1 MVTPDAKDVVF
12 FMHGILD
19 TSLGWVSNGVA
30 GSSAFAAY
38 DAGFDVWLGNSRANP
53 PFEHEG
59 ASIAPITFLSHTCNA
74 YIALNIHQ
82 PQSLAWTCVR
92 PPYIRTHLP

>member
-1 MVTPDAKDVVF
+1 
-12 FMHGILD
+12 MHGILD

-53 PFEHEG
+53 PFLHE
-59 ASIAPITFLSHTCNA
+59 SAPQRALPRSH
-74 YIALNIHQ
+74 
-82 PQSLAWTCVR
+82 
-92 PPYIRTHLP
+92 

>member
-1 MVTPDAKDVVF
+1 MWYRTIQPDQHRPLRPRADARDAVF

-30 GSSAFAAY
+30 GSSAFAAF

-53 PFEHEG
+53 PFLHES
-59 ASIAPITFLSHTCNA
+59 ASDHGLIGMSCCTDP
-74 YIALNIHQ
+74 
-82 PQSLAWTCVR
+82 
-92 PPYIRTHLP
+92 

>member
-1 MVTPDAKDVVF
+1 MCRVHKFEVGAKHGIFITADHISLATPMNSDAKDVIF

-19 TSLGWVSNGVA
+19 TSLGWVSNGVT

-59 ASIAPITFLSHTCNA
+59 ASL
-74 YIALNIHQ
+74 Y
-82 PQSLAWTCVR
+82 
-92 PPYIRTHLP
+92 